1 MRIIENKIYEGK
13 ELFNVLNSEF
23 HCKYINSIDVLEAS
37 RYNTVSFKFEFDGH
51 IYFTYVMDNLYKH
64 VNNLDD
70 ISGKDLELAE
80 LEVFIWS
87 LRAKLIVEK
96 YNDIFINDD
105 CKLKMIY
112 DHNKDI
118 NIFIVNFYIRS

>member
-13 ELFNVLNSEF
+13 ELFNVLNLEF
-23 HCKYINSIDVLEAS
+23 RCKYINSINVLEVNS
-37 RYNTVSFKFEFDGH
+37 YNTVSFKFEFDGH
-51 IYFTYVMDNLYKH
+51 TYFTYVMDNLYKH

-87 LRAKLIVEK
+87 LRAKLIVK
-96 YNDIFINDD
+96 F
-105 CKLKMIY
+105 K
-112 DHNKDI
+112 
-118 NIFIVNFYIRS
+118 